1 VTITGGAQPLQGGL
15 ALPTTGQG
23 PYGLVVFIHGD
34 GPIDATHD
42 TFYRPMWE
50 SFARAGYASLS
61 WDKPGVNGAPG
72 DWLDQSM
79 QDRAEETLAA
89 ITWARTRPGI
99 DPDRIG
105 LWGSSQAG
113 WVLPTVA
120 ARMPDLQ
127 FIIAVSPAINWLRQ
141 GRYNL
146 LAELRA
152 EHASEAKIQDEIA
165 ASDAFVRQL
174 RNGATFEQAQA
185 TGKEA
190 RGLTRGRWRFAA
202 KNYTADAS
210 TDLAATHVP
219 VLLILAGHDLNV
231 DVADT
236 ETTYRRLLTRP
247 GQLQVRH
254 YPDATHSLVRKDIE
268 DSTLKTYLVAIA
280 APRSLF
286 AANFLADQRRYLEQI
301 DSQP

>member
-1 VTITGGAQPLQGGL
+1 MSPASNPEPSARPRRRRRLLVGSLTAVLALVLAAGVAVLYQNNYDLREENVTITGGVQPLQGVL
-15 ALPTTGQG
+15 AVPTTGHG

-79 QDRAEETLAA
+79 QDRAEETMAA

-99 DPDRIG
+99 DRDRIG
-105 LWGSSQAG
+105 LWGASQAG

-127 FIIAVSPAINWLRQ
+127 FVIAVSPAINWLRQ

-152 EHASEAKIQDEIA
+152 EHASEAKIRDETA

-210 TDLAATHVP
+210 ADLAATHVP

-236 ETTYRRLLTRP
+236 ETTSA
-247 GQLQVRH
+247 G
-254 YPDATHSLVRKDIE
+254 S
-268 DSTLKTYLVAIA
+268 
-280 APRSLF
+280 
-286 AANFLADQRRYLEQI
+286 
-301 DSQP
+301 